1 LEIAVKNGDAP
12 PLMDIFEIKGI
23 GAWLAPKNRADMLR
37 TALLGALILSITKA
51 HIATYTIMQ
60 YLLFNV

>member
-1 LEIAVKNGDAP
+1 MKNGDAP

-37 TALLGALILSITKA
+37 TALLGALILPILLVTDQEL
-51 HIATYTIMQ
+51 IAI
-60 YLLFNV
+60 VAR